1 MAMTAVAVA
10 PENDTQEKAPLMQ
23 EVSEE
28 DSDNEVVVKSIH
40 GEFNVR
46 MILAGVI
53 ADKSKTEP
61 NHNQEEE

>member
-23 EVSEE
+23 DVSEE
-28 DSDNEVVVKSIH
+28 DSDNDVVVKSIH

-46 MILAGVI
+46 MTIAGVI
-53 ADKSKTEP
+53 ADKSNSVSQLCPVT
-61 NHNQEEE
+61 N

>member
-1 MAMTAVAVA
+1 MARTAVGVA

-46 MILAGVI
+46 TTIELIKALLR
-53 ADKSKTEP
+53 TEP
-61 NHNQEEE
+61 NRTEP